1 MSNPVKIGML
11 GGGMVN
17 QIGHLPF
24 YRADQRCEVV
34 CVAEPRPS
42 LVQALRGQF
51 GADRVVEDY
60 RAMLADPR
68 IDAVVISV
76 PRAATGPLTLEALEA
91 GKHVLAEKPMAHSL
105 EQARRLVDAARSRS
119 LTYMVGYMKR
129 YDPGIQAAKALFD
142 EVMAEGRLG
151 RLLLARFY
159 DYSNAY
165 AVAPPP
171 HVRPK
176 ESRVQRFETWP
187 THPEWLPEAHR
198 GVFAWFM
205 NAASHDIN
213 LLRYFFPDNVEVV
226 SAHCAADACVIATL
240 NRDGDAIAFE
250 VTKSLAGRW
259 LEGAEFLFE
268 RGRITL
274 TIPSPMATDRVSEV
288 TIDDERRGVVGE
300 QVATGRGWS
309 FARQA
314 TGFVDALRGEA
325 APMTSGEDALAD
337 MELTEAVWRKMR
349 SGGVL

>member
-1 MSNPVKIGML
+1 MF

-24 YRADQRCEVV
+24 YLADPRCEVV

-42 LVQALRGQF
+42 LVEALRGQL

-68 IDAVVISV
+68 IEAVVLSV
-76 PRAATGPLTLEALEA
+76 PRAATGPLTLETLEA
-91 GKHVLAEKPMAHSL
+91 GKHVMAEKPMAHSV
-105 EQARRLVDAARSRS
+105 EQARRLAGAAHARG
-119 LTYMVGYMKR
+119 LIYAVGYMKR

-159 DYSNAY
+159 DFSNAY

-187 THPEWLPEAHR
+187 THPEWLPQEHR

-226 SAHCAADACVIATL
+226 SAHCADACVVATL
-240 NRDGDAIAFE
+240 KRGDAAIAFE
-250 VTKSLAGRW
+250 VTKTLAGRW
-259 LEGAEFLFE
+259 LEGAELLFE
-268 RGRITL
+268 RGRIML
-274 TIPSPMATDRVSEV
+274 TIPSPMATDRVTEV
-288 TIDDERRGVVGE
+288 IIDDERRGLVGE
-300 QVATGRGWS
+300 PVATGRGWS

-314 TGFVDALRGEA
+314 TGFIDALTGA
-325 APMTSGEDALAD
+325 APPMTTGGDALAD
-337 MELTEAVWRKMR
+337 MELTEAIWRAN
-349 SGGVL
+349 SAGS

>member
-1 MSNPVKIGML
+1 MKVPVKIGMF

-24 YRADQRCEVV
+24 YLADKRCEII

-42 LVQALRGQF
+42 LLEALRGQL
-51 GADRVVEDY
+51 GADRVVEDH
-60 RAMLADPR
+60 RALLADPR
-68 IDAVVISV
+68 VEAVVISV

-91 GKHVLAEKPMAHSL
+91 GKHVMVEKPMAHSAG
-105 EQARRLVDAARSRS
+105 QARRLVDAARARG
-119 LTYMVGYMKR
+119 LIYAIGYMKR

-142 EVMAEGRLG
+142 QVMAEGRLG

-165 AVAPPP
+165 AVAPPA

-176 ESRVQRFETWP
+176 ESRVQRFDTWP
-187 THPEWLPEAHR
+187 THPDWLPEAYR
-198 GVFAWFM
+198 GVFGWFM

-213 LLRYFFPDNVEVV
+213 LLRYFFPDNLEVV
-226 SAHCAADACVIATL
+226 GAQATAEACVVATL
-240 NRDGDAIAFE
+240 RRGGDTITFE
-250 VTKSLAGRW
+250 VTKTLAGRW

-268 RGRITL
+268 RGRISL

-288 TIDDERRGVVGE
+288 IIDDERRGIVGE
-300 QVATGRGWS
+300 QVATGSGWS

-314 TGFVDALRGEA
+314 TGFVDVLVGEA

-337 MELTEAVWRKMR
+337 MELTEAIWRAATAHC
-349 SGGVL
+349 

>member
-1 MSNPVKIGML
+1 MNAPVKIGML

-24 YRADQRCEVV
+24 YLADKRCEVV
-34 CVAEPRPS
+34 CVAESRPS
-42 LVQALRGQF
+42 LIAALRGQL
-51 GADRVVEDY
+51 GPDRVVEDY
-60 RAMLADPR
+60 RAMLTDPR
-68 IDAVVISV
+68 VQAVVISV
-76 PRAATGPLTLEALEA
+76 PRATTGPLTLETLEA
-91 GKHVLAEKPMAHSL
+91 GKHVMAEKPMAHSAG
-105 EQARRLVDAARSRS
+105 QARRLVDAARSRG

-187 THPEWLPEAHR
+187 THPEWLPEAYR

-213 LLRYFFPDNVEVV
+213 LLRYFFPDNLEVV
-226 SAHCAADACVIATL
+226 SAQSSADACVLATL
-240 NRDGDAIAFE
+240 QRGGDTITFE
-250 VTKSLAGRW
+250 VTKTLAGRW
-259 LEGAEFLFE
+259 LEGAELLFE
-268 RGRITL
+268 RGRIAL
-274 TIPSPMATDRVSEV
+274 TIPSPMATDRVTEV
-288 TIDDERRGVVGE
+288 IIDDERRGLIGE
-300 QVATGRGWS
+300 QVATGHGWS

-314 TGFVDALRGEA
+314 TGFVDALTGA
-325 APMTSGEDALAD
+325 ATPMTTGADALAD
-337 MELTEAVWRKMR
+337 MELTEAIWRKVAER
-349 SGGVL
+349 L

>member
-1 MSNPVKIGML
+1 MNAPVKIGML

-24 YRADQRCEVV
+24 YLADKRCEVV
-34 CVAEPRPS
+34 CVAESRPS
-42 LVQALRGQF
+42 LITALRGQL

-68 IDAVVISV
+68 VQAVVISV
-76 PRAATGPLTLEALEA
+76 PRAATGPLTLETLEA
-91 GKHVLAEKPMAHSL
+91 GKHVMAEKPMAHSAG
-105 EQARRLVDAARSRS
+105 QARRLADAARSRG

-129 YDPGIQAAKALFD
+129 YDPGIQAAKALLD
-142 EVMAEGRLG
+142 QVMAEGRLG

-176 ESRVQRFETWP
+176 ESRVQRFATWP
-187 THPEWLPEAHR
+187 THPDWLPEAHR

-213 LLRYFFPDNVEVV
+213 LLRYFFPDNIEVV
-226 SAHCAADACVIATL
+226 GAHCAGDACVVATL
-240 NRDGDAIAFE
+240 KRGGDTITFE
-250 VTKSLAGRW
+250 ATKTLAGRW
-259 LEGAEFLFE
+259 LEGADFLFE
-268 RGRITL
+268 RGRIAL
-274 TIPSPMATDRVSEV
+274 TIPSPMATDRVTEGV
-288 TIDDERRGVVGE
+288 IDDERRGVVGE
-300 QVATGRGWS
+300 QVAAGRGWS

-314 TGFVDALRGEA
+314 TGFVDALTGTAE
-325 APMTSGEDALAD
+325 PMTTGEDGFAD
-337 MELTEAVWRKMR
+337 MELTEAIWRHAAGR
-349 SGGVL
+349 